1 MPEIT
6 INVKCSNDQ
15 KYIVTIDTSKTVLE
29 FKQAIAEKCD
39 TTADR
44 QRLIYSGRVLKDND
58 TLETYKIA
66 EGHTVHMVKSS
77 APSGSSQAQASQQSQ
92 PATTGNTQT
101 PQQQTGYSPNPFAQF
116 GTMGGF
122 NQGTNPY
129 GTPYGGMQNPL
140 DLLQNPAIMQYMQ
153 QMLQDPQFVESMI
166 HMNPQFASMAPQIRQ
181 MMQDPEFQAMMS
193 NPETFRTLASLQPL
207 MGNLGPLTGGTI
219 PGFPGYNMP
228 ATTGT
233 NPTTNPTT
241 NTTAG
246 NTTGTRSDTTTGS
259 TTTSNTTTPNTT
271 TPITPPIN
279 NPFLPFFN
287 PTAAGAAGTG
297 TNPSQPPIMPLF
309 DPLLWGALGGVPPT
323 TTPTTTSAPA
333 TSQTSQ
339 TPQTPQVPPEERF
352 QSQLQQLNDMGFVD
366 AQKNIR
372 ALQICQ
378 GNVNFAIER
387 LLDPSF

>member
-15 KYIVTIDTSKTVLE
+15 KYSVTIDTSKTVLE

-77 APSGSSQAQASQQSQ
+77 APSGSSQAQAQASQQTQS
-92 PATTGNTQT
+92 ATTGNTQT
-101 PQQQTGYSPNPFAQF
+101 PQQPTGISPNPFAQF
-116 GTMGGF
+116 GAMGGF
-122 NQGTNPY
+122 NQGTN
-129 GTPYGGMQNPL
+129 PYGGMQNPL

-166 HMNPQFASMAPQIRQ
+166 HMNPQFSSMAPQIRQ
-181 MMQDPEFQAMMS
+181 MMQDPDFQAMMS
-193 NPETFRTLASLQPL
+193 NPETYRNLAALQPL
-207 MGNLGPLTGGTI
+207 MGNLGPLTGGAI
-219 PGFPGYNMP
+219 PGFPGYNAP

-233 NPTTNPTT
+233 NPTTNSTTNPTT

-246 NTTGTRSDTTTGS
+246 NTTGTTTTGS
-259 TTTSNTTTPNTT
+259 TPTSNTTPSTT
-271 TPITPPIN
+271 TPSINN
-279 NPFLPFFN
+279 NPFLPYFN

-297 TNPSQPPIMPLF
+297 TMPLF

-323 TTPTTTSAPA
+323 TTPTTASASA
-333 TSQTSQ
+333 TSQ

>member
-15 KYIVTIDTSKTVLE
+15 KYSVTIDTSKTVLE

-77 APSGSSQAQASQQSQ
+77 APSGSSQAQASQQTQS
-92 PATTGNTQT
+92 ATTGNTQT
-101 PQQQTGYSPNPFAQF
+101 PQQPTGFSPNANPFAQF
-116 GTMGGF
+116 GAMGGF

-129 GTPYGGMQNPL
+129 GSPYGGMQNPL

-166 HMNPQFASMAPQIRQ
+166 HMNPQFSSMAPQIRQ
-181 MMQDPEFQAMMS
+181 MMQDPDFQAMMS
-193 NPETFRTLASLQPL
+193 NPETFRSLAALQPL
-207 MGNLGPLTGGTI
+207 MGNLGPFTGGAI
-219 PGFPGYNMP
+219 P
-228 ATTGT
+228 
-233 NPTTNPTT
+233 
-241 NTTAG
+241 
-246 NTTGTRSDTTTGS
+246 
-259 TTTSNTTTPNTT
+259 
-271 TPITPPIN
+271 
-279 NPFLPFFN
+279 
-287 PTAAGAAGTG
+287 AGAAGTG

-309 DPLLWGALGGVPPT
+309 DPLLWGALGG
-323 TTPTTTSAPA
+323 
-333 TSQTSQ
+333 
-339 TPQTPQVPPEERF
+339 RF

>member
-15 KYIVTIDTSKTVLE
+15 KYSVTIDTSKTVLE

-66 EGHTVHMVKSS
+66 EGHTVHMVKGS
-77 APSGSSQAQASQQSQ
+77 APSA
-92 PATTGNTQT
+92 GNTQT
-101 PQQQTGYSPNPFAQF
+101 PQQPTGYSPNPFM
-116 GTMGGF
+116 MGGF
-122 NQGTNPY
+122 NQGANPY
-129 GTPYGGMQNPL
+129 GSPFGTTGTGGLQGVNPL
-140 DLLQNPAIMQYMQ
+140 DFLQNPAIMQYMQ

-166 HMNPQFASMAPQIRQ
+166 QMNPQFAQMAPQIRQ

-193 NPETFRTLASLQPL
+193 NPETLRSLAALQPL
-207 MGNLGPLTGGTI
+207 MGNLGPFTGGAI

-233 NPTTNPTT
+233 NPTTT
-241 NTTAG
+241 
-246 NTTGTRSDTTTGS
+246 
-259 TTTSNTTTPNTT
+259 
-271 TPITPPIN
+271 
-279 NPFLPFFN
+279 
-287 PTAAGAAGTG
+287 
-297 TNPSQPPIMPLF
+297 
-309 DPLLWGALGGVPPT
+309 
-323 TTPTTTSAPA
+323 
-333 TSQTSQ
+333 
-339 TPQTPQVPPEERF
+339 TPQVPPEERF

-378 GNVNFAIER
+378 GN
-387 LLDPSF
+387 

>member
-101 PQQQTGYSPNPFAQF
+101 PQQPTGYSPNPFAQF

-129 GTPYGGMQNPL
+129 GTPYGGMQNPM
-140 DLLQNPAIMQYMQ
+140 DFLQNPAMMQYMQ

-181 MMQDPEFQAMMS
+181 MMQGPEFQAMMS

-207 MGNLGPLTGGTI
+207 MGNLGPLTGGAI

-233 NPTTNPTT
+233 NPTNNPTT

-246 NTTGTRSDTTTGS
+246 NTT
-259 TTTSNTTTPNTT
+259 
-271 TPITPPIN
+271 
-279 NPFLPFFN
+279 
-287 PTAAGAAGTG
+287 AGAAGTG

-309 DPLLWGALGGVPPT
+309 DPLLWGALGVPPT

>member
-15 KYIVTIDTSKTVLE
+15 KYSVTIDTSKTVLE

-66 EGHTVHMVKSS
+66 EGHTVHMVKGS
-77 APSGSSQAQASQQSQ
+77 APSGSSQTQASQQSQ
-92 PATTGNTQT
+92 SATAGNTQT
-101 PQQQTGYSPNPFAQF
+101 PQQPTGYSPNPFM
-116 GTMGGF
+116 MGGL
-122 NQGTNPY
+122 NQGANPY
-129 GTPYGGMQNPL
+129 GSPFGTTGGLQGVNPL
-140 DLLQNPAIMQYMQ
+140 DFLQNPAIMQYMQ

-166 HMNPQFASMAPQIRQ
+166 QMNPQFAQMAPQIRQ

-193 NPETFRTLASLQPL
+193 NPETLRSLAALQPL
-207 MGNLGPLTGGTI
+207 MGNLGPFTGGAI

-233 NPTTNPTT
+233 NPATTGTNPTTSPTTNPTT
-241 NTTAG
+241 NPTAG
-246 NTTGTRSDTTTGS
+246 NTTGTRNDTTTGS
-259 TTTSNTTTPNTT
+259 TPTTNTTTPSTT
-271 TPITPPIN
+271 TPITPIN

-287 PTAAGAAGTG
+287 PTAQGAAGTG
-297 TNPSQPPIMPLF
+297 TNPSQPPMMPLF
-309 DPLLWGALGGVPPT
+309 DPLLWGALGG
-323 TTPTTTSAPA
+323 
-333 TSQTSQ
+333 
-339 TPQTPQVPPEERF
+339 
-352 QSQLQQLNDMGFVD
+352 QLNDMGFVD